1 MKRILF
7 VSLIILLIVLS
18 GCKLIKKEAKNEPL
32 GAFIS
37 GKTGLQ
43 ASFLKNSPP
52 DQVYDNNQD
61 EFDIGLL
68 LKNEGEYDI
77 PPNKVIASISGI
89 RAEDFNIPDLNKVLT
104 VGIDGKTI
112 RNNLEVPGSEEE
124 LTFEAVKYK
133 HDLKADF
140 ATDVIV
146 HACYS
151 YVTHAVAS
159 VCLKKNLL
167 ERDVIDTCE
176 VENSAVNYD
185 TSSAPVQVSNV
196 IQVPRGKNQVKLTFD
211 VSNGGS
217 GEVYLSNAFTNT
229 CYGGENLRDQVKI
242 NVDSPAGKLA
252 VKCKTLSDASEG
264 SLKLIE
270 GKRTVD
276 CTIDTSSLQD
286 VSFET
291 PVLIDV
297 SYFYRESVSKKL
309 TVLAGE

>member
-1 MKRILF
+1 MKKILLM
-7 VSLIILLIVLS
+7 SLIALLIILS
-18 GCKLIKKEAKNEPL
+18 GCKLIKKDATKEPL

-37 GKTGLQ
+37 GKTGLT
-43 ASFLKNSPP
+43 ASFLKNAPP

-89 RAEDFNIPDLNKVLT
+89 RAEDFNIPNLNNVLT
-104 VGIDGKTI
+104 VGVDGKTI
-112 RNNLEVPGSEEE
+112 RNTVEISGSEEE
-124 LTFEAVKYK
+124 LVFENVKYK

-140 ATDVIV
+140 ATEVIV
-146 HACYS
+146 HTCYS
-151 YVTHAVAS
+151 YVTHSVAS
-159 VCLKKNLL
+159 ICLKKDLL
-167 ERDVIDTCE
+167 EREVIDTCE
-176 VENSAVNYD
+176 VESSAVNYD
-185 TSSAPVQVSNV
+185 VSSAPVQISN
-196 IQVPRGKNQVKLTFD
+196 IAQVPRGKNQLKFTFD
-211 VSNGGS
+211 VSNDGS
-217 GEVYLSNAFTNT
+217 GEVYLNNAFTNT
-229 CYGGENLRDQVKI
+229 CYGGENSRDQVKV